1 MKHLL
6 LTTIAAVVLVG
17 CGESQQSA
25 TAPETKPVEP
35 VAEAAQPETPTTK
48 ASDISI
54 RDAAYNGN
62 IETVKQAIAAG
73 ADVNEK
79 DNIGLTPLHSAARKG
94 HKEIIELLIAAGAD
108 VNAKDKIDG
117 YVPLHLAATK
127 GHKEV
132 VELLIVKGADVNAKD
147 TGGKTPLDWAIGF
160 QRFEIADLLRKHG
173 GKTGEE
179 LKVEGK

>member
-1 MKHLL
+1 MKHILI
-6 LTTIAAVVLVG
+6 TIAAVLVVG
-17 CGESQQSA
+17 CGESQHSA
-25 TAPETKPVEP
+25 TPAEAKPAEP

-54 RDAAYNGN
+54 RDAAYDGN

-79 DNIGLTPLHSAARKG
+79 DNIGLTPLHSAAREG
-94 HKEIIELLIAAGAD
+94 HKEIIELLIAAGAE

-117 YVPLHLAATK
+117 YIPLHLAADE

-132 VELLIVKGADVNAKD
+132 VELLIAEGADVNAMD
-147 TGGKTPLDWAIGF
+147 DNGVTPLDWAIGF
-160 QRFEIADLLRKHG
+160 QRFEIADLLRKLG
-173 GKTGEE
+173 GKTRRE
-179 LKVEGK
+179 LKAEGK

>member
-1 MKHLL
+1 MKSQL
-6 LTTIAAVVLVG
+6 IAIVAAVLLVG

-79 DNIGLTPLHSAARKG
+79 DNIGLTPLHSAAR
-94 HKEIIELLIAAGAD
+94 
-108 VNAKDKIDG
+108 
-117 YVPLHLAATK
+117 
-127 GHKEV
+127 EV
-132 VELLIVKGADVNAKD
+132 
-147 TGGKTPLDWAIGF
+147 
-160 QRFEIADLLRKHG
+160 
-173 GKTGEE
+173 
-179 LKVEGK
+179 